1 MWVISYLPDFVT
13 HIITL
18 LGAIGLLAVSI
29 PLVRNLIPSV
39 ILIKIIS
46 ILLLGFGLFLEGGI
60 AEKDIWQAK
69 VDALEIKLAAARKE
83 SGKINTVIVKEYV
96 NKTKVIKQKG
106 DTITEYVDREI
117 TKYDKSCPIPE
128 PVVRAHNAAAAN
140 DIMLLIVPDELSAGP
155 ALKSSSTLKVAPR
168 K

>member
-1 MWVISYLPDFVT
+1 MWIISYLPNLVT
-13 HIITL
+13 HVITL
-18 LGAIGLLAVSI
+18 VGVIGLLAVSI

-39 ILIKIIS
+39 MLIKIIS

-96 NKTKVIKQKG
+96 DKIKVIKQKG

-117 TKYDKSCPIPE
+117 TVYDKTCPIPQ
-128 PVVRAHNAAAAN
+128 VVIKAHNAAAKN
-140 DIMLLIVPDELSAGP
+140 DTTIIAADPVI
-155 ALKSSSTLKVAPR
+155 STIDHNTAVTKMAP
-168 K
+168 KK